1 MNNKR
6 SRGPGYIKLNSGH
19 GIGYSSSG
27 HPVTIKALR
36 GEKFDFIGGFFTVA
50 KSKKTKNRGL

>member
-6 SRGPGYIKLNSGH
+6 SRGPGYINVLNSGQ

-27 HPVTIKALR
+27 HPVTLSFR
-36 GEKFDFIGGFFTVA
+36 GKKFDFTRFFMLLGV
-50 KSKKTKNRGL
+50 KQMERN

>member
-6 SRGPGYIKLNSGH
+6 SRGPGYINVLNSGH

-27 HPVTIKALR
+27 HPVTIKALK
-36 GEKFDFIGGFFTVA
+36 EKNLILLEVFLQLLGV
-50 KSKKTKNRGL
+50 KQMEKN